1 MCPQGRVDTISLII
15 RGKLI
20 VFALTMIQV
29 EEDLDLQAAIKAS
42 MLEELGRWPDLCT
55 ALQASTMKVR
65 HLDPSVAHAKLP
77 VGTWSLWESCT
88 TDDKTCVTTWDDPP
102 P

>member
-1 MCPQGRVDTISLII
+1 VDTISLII

-20 VFALTMIQV
+20 VFELTMIQV
-29 EEDLDLQAAIKAS
+29 EENLDLQVVIKAS
-42 MLEELGRWPDLCT
+42 MLEELGHRPDLGA
-55 ALQASTMKVR
+55 ALHASTMNVR
-65 HLDPSVAHAKLP
+65 HLDPPVARAILP
-77 VGTWSLWESCT
+77 VGTWSLWEPCT